1 VKKEKTTNLTLQLS
15 VVLVK
20 YQTSKIN
27 NVSKLFCGMQMK
39 CELFVKALPEMI
51 HEVFLFPI
59 SGYQKVLK
67 LIFVLCFING
77 IGDVCLRNV

>member
-27 NVSKLFCGMQMK
+27 NFSRLFCGVQMK
-39 CELFVKALPEMI
+39 CVICE
-51 HEVFLFPI
+51 
-59 SGYQKVLK
+59 
-67 LIFVLCFING
+67 G
-77 IGDVCLRNV
+77 II